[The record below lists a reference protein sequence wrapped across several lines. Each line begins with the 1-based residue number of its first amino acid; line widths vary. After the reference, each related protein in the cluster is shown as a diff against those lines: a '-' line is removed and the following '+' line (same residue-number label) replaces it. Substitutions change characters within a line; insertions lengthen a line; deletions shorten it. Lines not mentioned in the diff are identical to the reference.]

1 VTFLRTNDE
10 ITSSAVMG
18 TQGGYFAVRSVERS
32 SWDVLTF
39 FSLGGAVTSIDGGP
53 FVDLGRVRLLE
64 LDPTLESIFFN
75 ADELLLGL
83 GFVALFDIGWFGAV
97 GVARIWSDC
106 CYR

>member
-1 VTFLRTNDE
+1 MTFLRTNDE

-39 FSLGGAVTSIDGGP
+39 FSTGGAVTSIDGGP

-64 LDPTLESIFFN
+64 LD
-75 ADELLLGL
+75 
-83 GFVALFDIGWFGAV
+83 FDIGWFGAV